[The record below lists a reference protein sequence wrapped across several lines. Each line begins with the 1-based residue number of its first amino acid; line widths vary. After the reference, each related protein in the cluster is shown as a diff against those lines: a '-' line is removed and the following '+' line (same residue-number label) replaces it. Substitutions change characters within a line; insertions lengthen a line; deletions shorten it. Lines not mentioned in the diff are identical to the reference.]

1 MKDINKIVGSYCKS
15 IFNSVQRQYSG
26 RPNSRSWKNYPAVAV
41 VCTDK
46 SGICSRGTSNKVD
59 GGFYKCTPVL
69 ASKLSTLGPIGVP
82 SRFCKNRVAYC
93 AEPHAARGM
102 IIKHSCKLENRV
114 SSLCITAYPLKLSN
128 LWSFMHYNRLRISKY
143 ILTGFLWLSH

>member
-26 RPNSRSWKNYPAVAV
+26 RSNSRSWKNYPAVAV

-82 SRFCKNRVAYC
+82 SRFCKNRVGYC

-102 IIKHSCKLENRV
+102 IIKHSCKLEKLFFSKALRPRTME
-114 SSLCITAYPLKLSN
+114 CIKPCKNCKRTFSN
-128 LWSFMHYNRLRISKY
+128 L
-143 ILTGFLWLSH
+143 